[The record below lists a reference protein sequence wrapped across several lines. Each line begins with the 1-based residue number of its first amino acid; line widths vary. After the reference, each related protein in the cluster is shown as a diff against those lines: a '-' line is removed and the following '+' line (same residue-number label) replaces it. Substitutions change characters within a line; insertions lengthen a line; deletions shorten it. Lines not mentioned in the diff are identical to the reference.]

1 MSQAECMVDV
11 FVDISDQ
18 RGVVLQDI
26 YNKDGND
33 QYRFYYHD
41 PHDSASR
48 WLHYLL
54 LLFCHAPLGVHSTI
68 RRHQPPQRMVL
79 GQVNCIIRCE
89 IVGSQTVIWGR
100 PGGLFQLSGG
110 GAVRI
115 VLPCASSCVICR
127 CVKYRTTSIT
137 VAFYFGV
144 DCSLYSLWYTV
155 LRLTFSLLTALQ
167 DAYANNFYK

>member
-1 MSQAECMVDV
+1 MCSVIVSQAECMVDV

-54 LLFCHAPLGVHSTI
+54 LLFWHAPLGVRSTI

-79 GQVNCIIRCE
+79 GQVNCIIQCE
-89 IVGSQTVIWGR
+89 VVGSQTVIWGR
-100 PGGLFQLSGG
+100 PGSLFQLSGG

-127 CVKYRTTSIT
+127 YVKISNHVNNCGFLFWRE
-137 VAFYFGV
+137 
-144 DCSLYSLWYTV
+144 
-155 LRLTFSLLTALQ
+155 LQ
-167 DAYANNFYK
+167 SP